1 MSKKV
6 AFVELTVFSGVLPL
20 ASGYMEAY
28 CRKDPALAEQL
39 HFEKVSLPVST
50 TPYETVLEALRK
62 ADADIYA
69 FSCYVWNIGMVR
81 RLLAVLL
88 VEKPNAHFILGGP
101 QVINQGHRYLKP
113 EHENVFVCNG
123 EGERTFANFA
133 RTLLSP
139 EQDFKAMRNISFYR
153 AGEIVT
159 TEEEPRITDLSEI
172 PSPFLEGLFEKNKYT
187 WTVIETNR
195 GCPFKCNY
203 CYWGAAIGAKVYK
216 YGSERIERELD
227 WIGESGCMY
236 VFIADANWGMLP
248 RDVDLSK
255 YLAATG
261 KKFGAPMA
269 VYFCGSKNTPERVS
283 EITGIFHDAG
293 MLATQSV
300 ALQTM
305 SQETLKK
312 VNRDNIKT
320 SAYTDLQRSLN
331 ERGISSLVE
340 IIWPLPGETL
350 ASFKTGLAKLCEM
363 GADSFVFYPLLL
375 MNNVE
380 LNEKREE
387 YGLVTMQESD
397 PNSEAEVV
405 IQTNEVGPDDYAEG
419 IRYIYAISSLHTL
432 RSLWTLSR
440 YLNSRGLMG
449 YEELFTN
456 FMEMCKKHPNL
467 PYVKFLE
474 ESIKTY
480 EFQKFDAIG
489 AALHINHHSE
499 REAFDDLLLR
509 FCKGQDFWMDPAA
522 RFFFEVDMLNR
533 PYPYR
538 NSKILPKKFKFEKMK
553 SVTPTAD
560 GYMVEIDP
568 EDLPLLQEYI
578 KLQGAEATSTRFEVN
593 HRRTQLPY
601 MPSKSLKEHYGYCQD
616 LSQRMGGLLPI
627 WRVPARMGKL
637 RMAPAPR
644 A

>member
-20 ASGYMEAY
+20 ASGYMEAC
-28 CRKDPALAEQL
+28 CRKDPALVEAL
-39 HFEKVSLPVST
+39 TFEKISLPVST

-62 ADADIYA
+62 ADADVYA
-69 FSCYVWNIGMVR
+69 FSSYVWNIGMVR

-88 VEKPNAHFILGGP
+88 VEKPGAHFILGGP
-101 QVINQGHRYLKP
+101 QVINQGHRYLTK

-123 EGERTFANFA
+123 EGERTFPNFVRA
-133 RTLLSP
+133 LLSP
-139 EQDFKAMRNISFYR
+139 EKDFSAVRGISFFKG
-153 AGEIVT
+153 GEMVT
-159 TEEEPRITDLSEI
+159 TEEEPRITDLSEV

-216 YGSERIERELD
+216 YDNARIEKEMT

-255 YLAATG
+255 HLADTG

-283 EITGIFHDAG
+283 EITGIFHGAG

-305 SQETLKK
+305 SAETLKK

-320 SAYTDLQRSLN
+320 SAYIDLQRSLN
-331 ERGISSLVE
+331 EKGISSLVE

-350 ASFKTGLAKLCEM
+350 PSFKEGLAKLCEM

-380 LNEKREE
+380 LNDKREE
-387 YGLVTMQESD
+387 YGLVTMKESD

-405 IQTNEVGPDDYAEG
+405 IQTNEIGPVEYAEG
-419 IRYIYAISSLHTL
+419 IRYIYSVSTLHTL
-432 RSLWTLSR
+432 RSLWALSR
-440 YLNSRGLMG
+440 YLHSRGLMG
-449 YEELFTN
+449 YEALFEG
-456 FMEMCKKHPNL
+456 FMQLCKNKPNQ

-489 AALHINHHSE
+489 AALHINHHAE
-499 REAFDDLLLR
+499 REAFDTLLFE
-509 FCKGQDFWMDPAA
+509 FCKAQDFWVDATA
-522 RFFFEVDMLNR
+522 RFYFEVDLLNR

-538 NSKILPKKFKFEKMK
+538 NSKILPKKYKFERLKSV
-553 SVTPTAD
+553 SVTPE
-560 GYMVEIDP
+560 GYMVEINPD
-568 EDLPLLQEYI
+568 DLPLLEEYI
-578 KLQGAEATSTRFEVN
+578 KLQGAEPGSTRFEVN

-601 MPSKSLKEHYGYCQD
+601 MPSKSLKEHYSYCQD

-627 WRVPARMGKL
+627 WRVPAKIGKL

-644 A
+644 V